1 MQIEEAAEQEKAAL
15 AALNAAK
22 IKKQLLLWH
31 QLETAVN
38 GKPDYMGMA
47 KHLQED
53 FEHPAIDA
61 ETFRKIRACTEELTQ
76 AAVASAQFAQLQ
88 TELKQSQELAASL
101 REELKARQAPP
112 VGALVGVGYD
122 PTKRAQ
128 QFFFLPTPWMS

>member
-1 MQIEEAAEQEKAAL
+1 MQIEEAAEQEKAAQ

-101 REELKARQAPP
+101 REELKARPP

-128 QFFFLPTPWMS
+128 QFSFCQLPG